1 MSFLTSIKEKVSPQ
15 KSSSNESRTYQEELR
30 NLDNLIEDLFQID
43 KQVNGK
49 KKESEEK

>member
-1 MSFLTSIKEKVSPQ
+1 MGLLTSIREKVSLQ
-15 KSSSNESRTYQEELR
+15 KSNNESRTYQEELR

-43 KQVNGK
+43 EQVNGK